1 MLILRH
7 CAVDRNLLYSN
18 LHPILFTESRIIP
31 NRSMETIGSRLRKR
45 RRTSPMPNDESGDS
59 SPPPKRAQS
68 TRGAPTRGKRGQAA
82 IAQQDV
88 PASARAEPQSPAHA
102 APLESGEPPSVASP
116 VSAPIIQQP
125 PEDSLTPNHQL
136 PIEQHPPLQG
146 AQPQDINTVIADII
160 NHGETVENHCGSQGY
175 ATMGMV
181 DTESYSQ
188 LGASLHLKLQSL
200 PILDNLVDSD
210 AFV

>member
-1 MLILRH
+1 
-7 CAVDRNLLYSN
+7 
-18 LHPILFTESRIIP
+18 
-31 NRSMETIGSRLRKR
+31 METIGSRLRKR
-45 RRTSPMPNDESGDS
+45 RRTSPMLNDESGDS

-68 TRGAPTRGKRGQAA
+68 TRGASTRGKRGQAA

-102 APLESGEPPSVASP
+102 APSEPRDLPSVALPASP
-116 VSAPIIQQP
+116 PTIQQP
-125 PEDSLTPNHQL
+125 PEESPTANHQL
-136 PIEQHPPLQG
+136 PTGQHPPPQD

-160 NHGETVENHCGSQGY
+160 NHGETVESHCGSQGY
-175 ATMGMV
+175 AAMGMV

-210 AFV
+210 ASV

>member
-1 MLILRH
+1 M
-7 CAVDRNLLYSN
+7 NN
-18 LHPILFTESRIIP
+18 
-31 NRSMETIGSRLRKR
+31 SMETIGSRLRKR

-68 TRGAPTRGKRGQAA
+68 TRGTSTRGKRGQAA
-82 IAQQDV
+82 IVQQDV
-88 PASARAEPQSPAHA
+88 PTSAGVEPQSPAHA
-102 APLESGEPPSVASP
+102 APSELRDPPLVASP
-116 VSAPIIQQP
+116 ASAPTIQQP
-125 PEDSLTPNHQL
+125 PEESPTANQEL
-136 PIEQHPPLQG
+136 PSGQHPPPQS

-160 NHGETVENHCGSQGY
+160 NHGETVENHCGPQGY
-175 ATMGMV
+175 AAMGMV

-210 AFV
+210 AHVGQYRR